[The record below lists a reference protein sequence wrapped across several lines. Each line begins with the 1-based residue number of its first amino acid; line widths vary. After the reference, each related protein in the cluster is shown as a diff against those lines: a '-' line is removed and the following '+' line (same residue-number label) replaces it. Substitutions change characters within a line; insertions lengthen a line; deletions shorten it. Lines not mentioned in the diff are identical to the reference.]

1 MPPIHFFIASINSTM
16 IVAQTPMPQF
26 PMAPSSKVEQELTET
41 AKEAL
46 AHAHSAY
53 STLNPTSHGAFVS
66 SCKHL
71 PGGNTRTVLHA
82 NPFPL
87 TFASGNGCT
96 LTSLDGNNYIDFL
109 GEFTAGIYGH
119 NDTAIRG
126 AINEALDQGW
136 SLGGNNIYEKE
147 LAKLVCERFQPTM
160 ELVRFTNSGTE
171 ANMMAVATAMAWT
184 SKKNILVFQGGY
196 HGATLSF
203 RAPPVGVTQQSVN
216 LPHEWVIGTYNDIA
230 KTQAVLST
238 IPADSLAAIIV
249 EPMLGNAGAIAGSLP
264 FLQFLRSY
272 ASSHNALLIFD
283 EVMTSRLSYRGLG
296 HKLGIRPDMMTLG
309 KWVGGGMSFGAFGGR
324 ADIMALFDPTKQGS
338 LAHAGTFN
346 NNVVSMAAGCAGCK
360 VLNEETTGQL
370 NELGETLKE
379 KVQGA
384 IDKVL
389 NAYPQKTLDLAD
401 GVSKGI
407 HLPLSSSLHL
417 KNYNLPTFSRH
428 LQTHFRTC
436 PRRPPNLLQKHKI
449 LPWPRNTRRH
459 HSPTSCDQ
467 NLNLSNVHLRHRLYP
482 SDPPTLAS
490 APVHFLPSHAFQRHL
505 PGRTWLYSPE
515 YQAREGRG

>member
-1 MPPIHFFIASINSTM
+1 MSPVHSLVASIYSTM
-16 IVAQTPMPQF
+16 TIAQTPMPQS
-26 PMAPSSKVEQELTET
+26 PQASSPKIEHEPTQAT
-41 AKEAL
+41 KDAL
-46 AHAHSAY
+46 AQAHSIY
-53 STLNPTSHGAFVS
+53 SSLNPASHDAFVS

-96 LTSLDGNNYIDFL
+96 LTSLDGNTYIDFL

-119 NDTAIRG
+119 NDSAIRG
-126 AINEALDQGW
+126 AINESLDRGW
-136 SLGGNNIYEKE
+136 SLGGNNTYEKE

-171 ANMMAVATAMAWT
+171 ANMMAVATALAWT
-184 SKKNILVFQGGY
+184 GKKKILVFQGGY

-203 RAPPVGVTQQSVN
+203 RAPPVGLTQKSVN
-216 LPHEWVIGTYNDIA
+216 LPHEWVIGTYNDID
-230 KTQAVLST
+230 KTEAVLSS
-238 IPADSLAAIIV
+238 IPTDSLAAILI
-249 EPMLGNAGAIAGSLP
+249 EPMLGSAGAIPGSLP

-272 ASSHNALLIFD
+272 ASSHNALLMFD

-296 HKLGIRPDMMTLG
+296 HKLGIRPDIMTLG

-360 VLNEETTGQL
+360 LLNEETTNRL
-370 NELGETLKE
+370 SDLGETLKE

-384 IDKVL
+384 IDKGL
-389 NAYPQKTLDLAD
+389 NADSQKGFAIAD
-401 GVSKGI
+401 GVS
-407 HLPLSSSLHL
+407 
-417 KNYNLPTFSRH
+417 
-428 LQTHFRTC
+428 
-436 PRRPPNLLQKHKI
+436 
-449 LPWPRNTRRH
+449 
-459 HSPTSCDQ
+459 
-467 NLNLSNVHLRHRLYP
+467 
-482 SDPPTLAS
+482 
-490 APVHFLPSHAFQRHL
+490 
-505 PGRTWLYSPE
+505 
-515 YQAREGRG
+515 